1 MLDGLASFWGG
12 EERGKFGLN
21 LKPFRICGGAMNLD
35 FVEFSKIWSSQRA
48 SFDSWTMSTQG
59 F

>member
-1 MLDGLASFWGG
+1 MLDGLASFRGG

-35 FVEFSKIWSSQRA
+35 FVKFSKI
-48 SFDSWTMSTQG
+48 
-59 F
+59 